1 MRLNFVS
8 NHISF
13 LSHSKFEQWAEIRP
27 GMLGVCSGD
36 MGGLEKMRKVIRP
49 ETTGRRTDYEYEQRG
64 RKSREEAVTIVQDT

>member
-1 MRLNFVS
+1 
-8 NHISF
+8 
-13 LSHSKFEQWAEIRP
+13 
-27 GMLGVCSGD
+27 MLGVCSGD